1 MQQVPERHLDSATQ
15 LSFDEFSRRYK
26 VLLHATDVAAR
37 RGFADLLQELSQLLR
52 ELFDFNF
59 LNYAIRDDQAD
70 LMRVH
75 MVDEELRVPD
85 ATGSSSNE
93 SCAGWVWSQ
102 QQPLVISDAQPDGRF
117 GPVLN
122 LYAGRG
128 FHSLVILPMSTARRR
143 LGTLCLGSVK
153 VTHYDDE
160 VLYFLERLASLVGLA
175 LETTLSMDVSVIKQ
189 ALISEE
195 EHMRDIATLRLQLSE
210 RSAAAHEALRR
221 EQEQLETILQIQGA
235 LAASR
240 IDLHQMFPAITAPLQ
255 TRDQPAG
262 ASYFVG
268 STKNTTEIER
278 TPGKRPN
285 EEGIPVKN
293 GQSLQTAKLEKE
305 RLRTLL
311 EMSRTL
317 TFGEDSKKLLHDV
330 SACVRRLT
338 AQDCTYLTLYD
349 VSTETMRIQALDF
362 PGGRGLITVES
373 APRVSEC
380 PAGIVF
386 QAAQTRF
393 FSTKD
398 LEEIGSDFT
407 KKMLAEDLRWVCC
420 LPLISGRG
428 PRGGLTIASKKEG
441 GLSEPEIE
449 LLQQVAAQVAIAID
463 NFRVRDEISNLKGK
477 IAKQT
482 ISLQQDVQGAF
493 DLQEIVGKSR
503 SLANVLQEVKTV
515 APSTAT
521 VLILGETGTG
531 KELVARAIHKL
542 SPRSGGNF
550 VKLNCA
556 AIPTGLLES
565 ELFGHEKG
573 AFTGA
578 ISQKIG
584 RLELAHKGTLFL
596 DEVGEIPLELQ
607 PKLLRVLQDQ
617 EFERLGGTRTIR
629 VDVRIL
635 AATNRDVSKAVAN
648 HEFRSDLYYRLH
660 VFPIRLPALRQRAED
675 IPMLVHYFVQKFAR
689 RMNKRIE
696 SIPSE
701 TMRALE
707 QWQWPGN
714 IRELENF
721 MERSV
726 ILTDGPSLRVPVDE
740 LGAIFEQ
747 QRPEAHVAVASSISS
762 RGTLEELER
771 QYIVQVLRQS
781 GGVVSGSHGAAA
793 RLGMKRTT
801 LQSKMQ
807 RLGIRREEY
816 AS

>member
-1 MQQVPERHLDSATQ
+1 MQPGPERHLDSSAQ
-15 LSFDEFSRRYK
+15 SSFDEFSRRYK
-26 VLLHATDVAAR
+26 VLLHATDLAAR
-37 RGFADLLQELSQLLR
+37 RGFPELLQELSQLLR
-52 ELFDFNF
+52 DLFDFNF
-59 LNYAIRDDQAD
+59 LNYAIRDDSAD
-70 LMRVH
+70 LMRVSL
-75 MVDEELRVPD
+75 VDKEVRAPDEEAL
-85 ATGSSSNE
+85 SHHE
-93 SCAGWVWSQ
+93 SCARWVWSQ
-102 QQPLVISDAQPDGRF
+102 QQPVVISDSQPDTRF
-117 GPVLN
+117 RPVLDI
-122 LYAGRG
+122 YRSRE
-128 FHSLVILPMSTARRR
+128 FHSLVILPMTTARRR
-143 LGTLCLGSVK
+143 LGTLCLGSLK

-175 LETTLSMDVSVIKQ
+175 LESSVSMDISVVKR
-189 ALISEE
+189 ALMSEE
-195 EHMRDIATLRLQLSE
+195 EQMRDLAALRLELSE

-221 EQEQLETILQIQGA
+221 EQEQLETVLQIQGA

-240 IDLHQMFPAITAPLQ
+240 LDLHQMFPAITGSLQ
-255 TRDQPAG
+255 TRDQP
-262 ASYFVG
+262 VG
-268 STKNTTEIER
+268 VLYSVVAKDAVDEKESG
-278 TPGKRPN
+278 PEKRPR
-285 EEGIPVKN
+285 ETPLPGDSVHA
-293 GQSLQTAKLEKE
+293 QQAAKLETD

-317 TFGEDSKKLLHDV
+317 TFSQDSKKLLQDV
-330 SACVRRLT
+330 SACVRRLMS
-338 AQDCTYLTLYD
+338 QDCSYLALYD
-349 VSTETMRIQALDF
+349 ANTQTMRIESLDF
-362 PGGRGLITVES
+362 PEGRGLITPGS
-373 APRVSEC
+373 AARVSEC

-386 QAAQTRF
+386 R
-393 FSTKD
+393 TKQSRVFNAKE
-398 LEEIGSDFT
+398 LELIGSDFT
-407 KKMLAEDLRWVCC
+407 EKILAEDIRSVCC
-420 LPLISGRG
+420 VPLISAGG
-428 PRGGLTIASKKEG
+428 PLGCLSIASKKESVFG
-441 GLSEPEIE
+441 QTEIE
-449 LLQQVAAQVAIAID
+449 VLQQVAGQVAIAVD

-482 ISLQQDVQGAF
+482 ISLQQDIQGAF

-503 SLANVLQEVKTV
+503 ALANVLDEVKTV
-515 APSTAT
+515 ASSAAT

-542 SPRSGGNF
+542 SPRSNGNF

-565 ELFGHEKG
+565 ELFGHERG

-607 PKLLRVLQDQ
+607 PKLLRALQDQ

-635 AATNRDVSKAVAN
+635 AATNRDISKAVAT

-660 VFPIRLPALRQRAED
+660 VFPIRVPALRQRPED
-675 IPMLVHYFVQKFAR
+675 IAMLVHYFVQKFAR
-689 RMNKRIE
+689 RMNKKIE
-696 SIPSE
+696 NIPTE
-701 TMRALE
+701 TMQVLE

-714 IRELENF
+714 VRELENF

-726 ILTDGPSLRVPVDE
+726 ILTDGSSLRVPVAE

-747 QRPEAHVAVASSISS
+747 RSVEAHVDTAASIGSK
-762 RGTLEELER
+762 GTLEELER
-771 QYIVQVLRQS
+771 QYIVQVLRQA
-781 GGVVSGSHGAAA
+781 GGVVSGSRGAAM

>member
-15 LSFDEFSRRYK
+15 PRFDELSRRYK

-37 RGFADLLQELSQLLR
+37 HGFPALLQELSQLLR

-59 LNYAIRDDQAD
+59 LNYAIRDDKTD
-70 LMRVH
+70 LMQVH

-93 SCAGWVWSQ
+93 SCAAWVWSQ
-102 QQPLVISDAQPDGRF
+102 QQPLVISDTQPESRF
-117 GPVLN
+117 DPVLD
-122 LYAGRG
+122 LYSRRG
-128 FHSLVILPMSTARRR
+128 FHSMVILPMSTARRR

-160 VLYFLERLASLVGLA
+160 VLYFLERLASLVALA
-175 LETTLSMDVSVIKQ
+175 LETTLSMDVSLIKQ
-189 ALISEE
+189 ALRSEE
-195 EHMRDIATLRLQLSE
+195 EQMRDIAALRLQLSE

-255 TRDQPAG
+255 GHDQPAG
-262 ASYFVG
+262 ALYFVG
-268 STKNTTEIER
+268 STKNKAEEECTT
-278 TPGKRPN
+278 GKRAN
-285 EEGIPVKN
+285 DEGTPIKN
-293 GQSLQTAKLEKE
+293 GHSLQTAKLEKE
-305 RLRTLL
+305 RLQTLL

-317 TFGEDSKKLLHDV
+317 TFGQDSKKLLQDV

-338 AQDCTYLTLYD
+338 AQDCTFLTLHD
-349 VSTETMRIQALDF
+349 ARTGTMQIQALDF
-362 PGGRGLITVES
+362 PGGRGLITIES
-373 APRVSEC
+373 ALRVSEC

-386 QAAQTRF
+386 QAAQTRL

-398 LEEIGSDFT
+398 LEEIGSEFT

-428 PRGGLTIASKKEG
+428 PLGTLSIASKKEG
-441 GLSEPEIE
+441 GFAESEIE

-463 NFRVRDEISNLKGK
+463 NFRVRDEISDLKGK
-477 IAKQT
+477 LAKQT
-482 ISLQQDVQGAF
+482 IAIQQDIHGAF
-493 DLQEIVGKSR
+493 DLQEIVGDSKA
-503 SLANVLQEVKTV
+503 LAHVLQQVKTV
-515 APSTAT
+515 APSAAT

-542 SPRSGGNF
+542 SPRSGGNL

-617 EFERLGGTRTIR
+617 EFERLGGNRTIR
-629 VDVRIL
+629 VDVRII
-635 AATNRDVSKAVAN
+635 AATNREISKAVAN

-660 VFPIRLPALRQRAED
+660 VFPIRLPALRQRSED
-675 IPMLVHYFVQKFAR
+675 IPMLVHYFVQKFAI

-696 SIPSE
+696 SIPAE
-701 TMRALE
+701 TMEALG
-707 QWQWPGN
+707 QWHWPGN

-726 ILTDGPSLRVPVDE
+726 ILTDGSSLRVPVDE
-740 LGAIFEQ
+740 LAAILED
-747 QRPEAHVAVASSISS
+747 RISEPSPNLGGISS
-762 RGTLEELER
+762 QGTLEELER

-781 GGVVSGSHGAAA
+781 AGIVSGSNGAAA

-807 RLGIRREEY
+807 RLGIAREEY

>member
-15 LSFDEFSRRYK
+15 PSFDEFSRRYK

-37 RGFADLLQELSQLLR
+37 RGFPDLLQELSHLLR

-70 LMRVH
+70 LMQVH

-85 ATGSSSNE
+85 TTGSSSNE
-93 SCAGWVWSQ
+93 SCAAWVWSQ
-102 QQPLVISDAQPDGRF
+102 QQPLVISDTQPDSRF
-117 GPVLN
+117 GPVLD
-122 LYAGRG
+122 LYARRG
-128 FHSLVILPMSTARRR
+128 FHSMVILPMSTARRR
-143 LGTLCLGSVK
+143 LGTLCLGSIK

-160 VLYFLERLASLVGLA
+160 VLYFLERLASLVALA
-175 LETTLSMDVSVIKQ
+175 LETTLSMDVSLIKQ
-189 ALISEE
+189 ALRSEE
-195 EHMRDIATLRLQLSE
+195 EHMRDIAALRLQLSE
-210 RSAAAHEALRR
+210 RSAAAHEALCR

-255 TRDQPAG
+255 TGDQPAG
-262 ASYFVG
+262 ALQFLG
-268 STKNTTEIER
+268 STNNTAGAEPTAEKSFNEAGMPVENGRSHR
-278 TPGKRPN
+278 TAR
-285 EEGIPVKN
+285 
-293 GQSLQTAKLEKE
+293 LEKE

-317 TFGEDSKKLLHDV
+317 TFGQDSKKLLQDV

-338 AQDCTYLTLYD
+338 AQDCTFLTLYD
-349 VSTETMRIQALDF
+349 TSTGTMQIQALDF
-362 PGGRGLITVES
+362 PGGRGLITIES

-386 QAAQTRF
+386 QAVQTML

-398 LEEIGSDFT
+398 LEEIGSEFT

-428 PRGGLTIASKKEG
+428 PLGSLSIASKKEG
-441 GLSEPEIE
+441 GFCESEIE
-449 LLQQVAAQVAIAID
+449 LLQQVAAQIAIAVD
-463 NFRVRDEISNLKGK
+463 NFRVRDEISDLKGK
-477 IAKQT
+477 LAKQT
-482 ISLQQDVQGAF
+482 IAIQQDIHGAF
-493 DLQEIVGKSR
+493 DLQEIVGDSR
-503 SLANVLQEVKTV
+503 ALAHVLQQVKTV
-515 APSTAT
+515 APSPAT

-617 EFERLGGTRTIR
+617 EFERLGGNRTIR
-629 VDVRIL
+629 VDVRIV
-635 AATNRDVSKAVAN
+635 AATNREISKAVAN

-660 VFPIRLPALRQRAED
+660 VFPIRLPALRQRSED
-675 IPMLVHYFVQKFAR
+675 IPMLVHYFVQKFAI
-689 RMNKRIE
+689 RMNKKIE
-696 SIPSE
+696 SIPVE
-701 TMRALE
+701 TMEALG
-707 QWQWPGN
+707 QWHWPGN

-726 ILTDGPSLRVPVDE
+726 ILTDGSSLRVPIDE
-740 LGAIFEQ
+740 LAAILED
-747 QRPEAHVAVASSISS
+747 RVSEPSPSPGGISS
-762 RGTLEELER
+762 QGTLEELER

-781 GGVVSGSHGAAA
+781 AGVVSGSNGAAA

-807 RLGIRREEY
+807 RLGIAREEY

>member
-15 LSFDEFSRRYK
+15 PSFDEFSRRYK

-37 RGFADLLQELSQLLR
+37 RGFPDLLQELSHLLR

-70 LMRVH
+70 LMQVH

-85 ATGSSSNE
+85 TTGSSSNE
-93 SCAGWVWSQ
+93 SCAAWVWSQ
-102 QQPLVISDAQPDGRF
+102 QQPLVISDTQPDSRF
-117 GPVLN
+117 GPVLD
-122 LYAGRG
+122 LYARRG
-128 FHSLVILPMSTARRR
+128 FHSMVILPMSTARRR
-143 LGTLCLGSVK
+143 LGTLCLGSIK

-160 VLYFLERLASLVGLA
+160 VLYFLERLASLVALA
-175 LETTLSMDVSVIKQ
+175 LETTLSMDVSLIKQ
-189 ALISEE
+189 ALRSEE
-195 EHMRDIATLRLQLSE
+195 EHMRDIAALRLQLSE
-210 RSAAAHEALRR
+210 RSAAAHEALCR

-255 TRDQPAG
+255 TGDQPAG
-262 ASYFVG
+262 ALQFLG
-268 STKNTTEIER
+268 STNDTAGAEPTAEKSFNEAGMPVENGRSHR
-278 TPGKRPN
+278 TAR
-285 EEGIPVKN
+285 
-293 GQSLQTAKLEKE
+293 LEKE

-317 TFGEDSKKLLHDV
+317 TFGQDSKKLLQDV

-338 AQDCTYLTLYD
+338 AQDCTFLTLYD
-349 VSTETMRIQALDF
+349 TSTGTMQIQALDF
-362 PGGRGLITVES
+362 PGGRGLITIES

-386 QAAQTRF
+386 QTVQTML

-398 LEEIGSDFT
+398 LEEIGSEFT

-428 PRGGLTIASKKEG
+428 PLGSLSIASKKEG
-441 GLSEPEIE
+441 GFCESEIE
-449 LLQQVAAQVAIAID
+449 LLQQVAAQIAIAVD
-463 NFRVRDEISNLKGK
+463 NFRVRDEISDLKGK
-477 IAKQT
+477 LAKQT
-482 ISLQQDVQGAF
+482 IAIQQDIHGAF
-493 DLQEIVGKSR
+493 DLQEIVGDSR
-503 SLANVLQEVKTV
+503 ALAHVLQQVKTV
-515 APSTAT
+515 APSPAT

-617 EFERLGGTRTIR
+617 EFERLGGNRTIR
-629 VDVRIL
+629 VDVRIV
-635 AATNRDVSKAVAN
+635 AATNREISKAVAN

-660 VFPIRLPALRQRAED
+660 VFPIRLPALRQRSED
-675 IPMLVHYFVQKFAR
+675 IPMLVHYFVQKFAI
-689 RMNKRIE
+689 RMNKKIE
-696 SIPSE
+696 SIPVE
-701 TMRALE
+701 TMEALG
-707 QWQWPGN
+707 QWHWPGN

-726 ILTDGPSLRVPVDE
+726 ILTDGSSLRVPIDE
-740 LGAIFEQ
+740 LAAILED
-747 QRPEAHVAVASSISS
+747 RVSEPSPSPGGISS
-762 RGTLEELER
+762 QGTLEELER

-781 GGVVSGSHGAAA
+781 AGVVSGSNGAAA

-807 RLGIRREEY
+807 RLGIAREEY

>member
-15 LSFDEFSRRYK
+15 PRFDELSRRYK

-37 RGFADLLQELSQLLR
+37 HGFPALLQELSQLLR

-59 LNYAIRDDQAD
+59 LNYAIRDDKTD
-70 LMRVH
+70 LMQVH

-93 SCAGWVWSQ
+93 SCAAWVWSQ
-102 QQPLVISDAQPDGRF
+102 QQPLVISDTQPESRF
-117 GPVLN
+117 DPVLD
-122 LYAGRG
+122 LYSRRG
-128 FHSLVILPMSTARRR
+128 FHSMVILPMSTARRR

-160 VLYFLERLASLVGLA
+160 VLYFLERLASLVALA
-175 LETTLSMDVSVIKQ
+175 LETTLSMDVSLIKQ
-189 ALISEE
+189 ALRSEE
-195 EHMRDIATLRLQLSE
+195 EQMRDIAALRLQLSE

-255 TRDQPAG
+255 GHDQPAG

-268 STKNTTEIER
+268 STKNTAEAECTA
-278 TPGKRPN
+278 GKRPN
-285 EEGIPVKN
+285 DEGMPIKN

-305 RLRTLL
+305 RLQTLL

-317 TFGEDSKKLLHDV
+317 TFGQDSKKLLQDV

-338 AQDCTYLTLYD
+338 AQDCTFLTLHD
-349 VSTETMRIQALDF
+349 ARTGTMQIQALDF
-362 PGGRGLITVES
+362 PGGRGLITIES
-373 APRVSEC
+373 ALRVSEC

-386 QAAQTRF
+386 QAAQTRL

-398 LEEIGSDFT
+398 LEEIGSEFT

-428 PRGGLTIASKKEG
+428 PLGTLSIASKKEG
-441 GLSEPEIE
+441 GFAESEIE

-463 NFRVRDEISNLKGK
+463 NFRVRDEISDLKGK
-477 IAKQT
+477 LAKQT
-482 ISLQQDVQGAF
+482 IAIQQDIHGAF
-493 DLQEIVGKSR
+493 DLQEIVGDSKA
-503 SLANVLQEVKTV
+503 LAHVLQQVKTV
-515 APSTAT
+515 APSAAT

-542 SPRSGGNF
+542 SPRSGGNL

-617 EFERLGGTRTIR
+617 EFERLGGNRTIR
-629 VDVRIL
+629 VDVRII
-635 AATNRDVSKAVAN
+635 AATNREISKAVAN

-660 VFPIRLPALRQRAED
+660 VFPIRLPALRQRSED
-675 IPMLVHYFVQKFAR
+675 IPMLVHYFVQKFAI

-696 SIPSE
+696 SIPAE
-701 TMRALE
+701 TMEALG
-707 QWQWPGN
+707 QWHWPGN

-726 ILTDGPSLRVPVDE
+726 ILTDGSSLRVPVDE
-740 LGAIFEQ
+740 LAAILED
-747 QRPEAHVAVASSISS
+747 RISEASPGPGGISS
-762 RGTLEELER
+762 HGTLEELER

-781 GGVVSGSHGAAA
+781 AGIVSGSNGAAA

-807 RLGIRREEY
+807 RLGIAREEY

>member
-15 LSFDEFSRRYK
+15 PTFDEFSRRYK
-26 VLLHATDVAAR
+26 VLLHATDVAGR
-37 RGFADLLQELSQLLR
+37 RGFSDLLQELSQLLR

-75 MVDEELRVPD
+75 TVDEELWVPD
-85 ATGSSSNE
+85 ATGSSSSE
-93 SCAGWVWSQ
+93 SCTGWVWSQ
-102 QQPLVISDAQPDGRF
+102 QQPLVISDAQPDDRF

-122 LYAGRG
+122 LYARRG

-143 LGTLCLGSVK
+143 LGTLCLGSVN
-153 VTHYDDE
+153 VTHHDDE

-175 LETTLSMDVSVIKQ
+175 LETTLSMDISVIKQ
-189 ALISEE
+189 AFTSEE

-210 RSAAAHEALRR
+210 RAAAAHEALRR

-255 TRDQPAG
+255 TRDQAAG
-262 ASYFVG
+262 TSHFVG
-268 STKNTTEIER
+268 STKNTAEAER
-278 TPGKRPN
+278 AAGKRLN
-285 EEGIPVKN
+285 EEGTPVKD

-305 RLRTLL
+305 RLQTLL

-317 TFGEDSKKLLHDV
+317 TFGQDSKKLLQDV

-349 VSTETMRIQALDF
+349 ATTETMRIQALDF
-362 PGGRGLITVES
+362 PEGRGLITVES
-373 APRVSEC
+373 AHRVSEC
-380 PAGIVF
+380 PDGIVF
-386 QAAQTRF
+386 QAAQTRL
-393 FSTKD
+393 FSMKD
-398 LEEIGSDFT
+398 LEEIGSDFS

-428 PRGGLTIASKKEG
+428 PLGSLTIASKKEG
-441 GLSEPEIE
+441 GFSEPEIE
-449 LLQQVAAQVAIAID
+449 LLQQVAAQVAIAVD
-463 NFRVRDEISNLKGK
+463 NFRVRDEVSNLKGK

-482 ISLQQDVQGAF
+482 IALQQDVQGAF

-503 SLANVLQEVKTV
+503 SLANVLQEAKTV

-531 KELVARAIHKL
+531 KELVAHAIHKL
-542 SPRSGGNF
+542 SPRAGGNF

-675 IPMLVHYFVQKFAR
+675 IPVLVHYFVQKFAL

-696 SIPSE
+696 SIPAE

-726 ILTDGPSLRVPVDE
+726 ILTDGPNLRVPVDE
-740 LGAIFEQ
+740 LGAISEP
-747 QRPEAHVAVASSISS
+747 QRSEAHHRVAASISS
-762 RGTLEELER
+762 HGTLEELER
-771 QYIVQVLRQS
+771 EYIVQVLRQS
-781 GGVVSGSHGAAA
+781 AGVVSGSNGAAA

-807 RLGIRREEY
+807 RLGISREEY

>member
-122 LYAGRG
+122 LYARRG

-143 LGTLCLGSVK
+143 MGTLCLGSVK

-189 ALISEE
+189 ALITEE

-255 TRDQPAG
+255 ARDQPAG
-262 ASYFVG
+262 SLYFVG
-268 STKNTTEIER
+268 STKNTAEAECTAE
-278 TPGKRPN
+278 KRPN
-285 EEGIPVKN
+285 EEGTAVKD
-293 GQSLQTAKLEKE
+293 GRSQTAKLENE
-305 RLRTLL
+305 RLQTLL

-317 TFGEDSKKLLHDV
+317 TFGQDSKKLLQDV

-349 VSTETMRIQALDF
+349 ASTETMRIQALDF
-362 PGGRGLITVES
+362 PEGRGLITVES

-386 QAAQTRF
+386 RAAHTRL

-407 KKMLAEDLRWVCC
+407 KKMLAEDLRSVCC

-428 PRGGLTIASKKEG
+428 PLGSLSIASKKEG
-441 GLSEPEIE
+441 GFSEPEIE
-449 LLQQVAAQVAIAID
+449 LLQQVAAQVAIAVD
-463 NFRVRDEISNLKGK
+463 NFRVRDEITSLKGK
-477 IAKQT
+477 IAEQT

-503 SLANVLQEVKTV
+503 SLADVLQEAKTV

-675 IPMLVHYFVQKFAR
+675 IPMLVHYFVQKFAL

-747 QRPEAHVAVASSISS
+747 QRSGANLGAAASISS
-762 RGTLEELER
+762 QGTLEELER

-807 RLGIRREEY
+807 RLAIRREEY
-816 AS
+816 AT